1 MAALIVDLKRIQ
13 ALAISAKP
21 SKMAAF
27 RDATVYRG
35 GTAHGPLT
43 YPLYVVA
50 GVHILAIPQISNLD
64 RNIATGCCGWSRASR
79 LRASSCG

>member
-35 GTAHGPLT
+35 ELLMVLSHTPYT
-43 YPLYVVA
+43 
-50 GVHILAIPQISNLD
+50 
-64 RNIATGCCGWSRASR
+64 
-79 LRASSCG
+79 